1 MVKVHILL
9 SNLTHILTKRF
20 RGFYYNRSYF
30 SHASHDDKEL
40 SFDEARSWFLK
51 FKSSSIPEK
60 IAKTTFSRSS
70 GPGGQKTN
78 KTSSKATTVWPINS
92 LLQYIP
98 KALHTDLRKS
108 RYFVLS
114 SQSIS
119 IQCDTHRSQSSN
131 KAETHER
138 LFQEIVDLYRKTV
151 PGVTSPEKKSKIEQ
165 LKRVRNSL
173 RIRMK
178 MQHSAKK
185 NQRKC
190 PSSGN

>member
-78 KTSSKATTVWPINS
+78 K
-92 LLQYIP
+92 
-98 KALHTDLRKS
+98 
-108 RYFVLS
+108 FVLILTNFQTNLTHNLGLAQRQQQCGLS
-114 SQSIS
+114 ILYFNIFLRLYIQILGRVDTLYYLPSQFP
-119 IQCDTHRSQSSN
+119 SN
-131 KAETHER
+131 VILTEA
-138 LFQEIVDLYRKTV
+138 
-151 PGVTSPEKKSKIEQ
+151 
-165 LKRVRNSL
+165 NL
-173 RIRMK
+173 RIKQR
-178 MQHSAKK
+178 HTRDFFKK
-185 NQRKC
+185 
-190 PSSGN
+190 